1 MYCGERDD
9 RRLWAAIGVD
19 GGLDEGFAVGRR
31 DDVVDVDVVVELIDL
46 YAVRPGVEFGL
57 GSDERSDGEW
67 SESLES
73 FVKGVDEFGALLYF
87 LGCSGGGVRVVVTV
101 DAEPYADVCSAFL

>member
-1 MYCGERDD
+1 MYYGARDD
-9 RRLWAAIGVD
+9 RHLWAAIGVD

-57 GSDERSDGEW
+57 SSDERSD
-67 SESLES
+67 
-73 FVKGVDEFGALLYF
+73 VKWPVGL
-87 LGCSGGGVRVVVTV
+87 
-101 DAEPYADVCSAFL
+101 